1 MSALGRWLGFGP
13 KTVQS
18 PAPRPSSSS
27 SDAVIDQA
35 GQRRPDLDLS
45 RPTRPWLTSTA
56 TPAKSNQLV
65 PAGRPAQPRRAG
77 PGLGELTGGG
87 HLTEVRRA
95 GPGVLTMAAD
105 QGAKVTVRSTQDPAS
120 QVHPAFKQRRKA
132 ARRARLASLGRWALA
147 LGIPAGLAVLLFAS
161 PVAAVRQ
168 GDIKVEGLG
177 GAAKPAEVSEVLR
190 PFVGLPLI
198 RLNTGTVEAR
208 LEELPGVKLATV
220 TRSWPTG
227 LRVEVVP
234 RVAAAVVADGAEFVI
249 LDAEGV
255 QLERVAEAPP
265 GLPQVVVPL
274 NQKSRRALQ
283 SLLDVVASLPPEL
296 ASQVDQASA
305 SSQDGVTLQLASGVT
320 LMWGDASAP
329 ELKAAAVA
337 LLIEQGATWI
347 DVTAPEM
354 PVTK

>member
-1 MSALGRWLGFGP
+1 
-13 KTVQS
+13 
-18 PAPRPSSSS
+18 
-27 SDAVIDQA
+27 
-35 GQRRPDLDLS
+35 
-45 RPTRPWLTSTA
+45 
-56 TPAKSNQLV
+56 
-65 PAGRPAQPRRAG
+65 
-77 PGLGELTGGG
+77 
-87 HLTEVRRA
+87 
-95 GPGVLTMAAD
+95 
-105 QGAKVTVRSTQDPAS
+105 
-120 QVHPAFKQRRKA
+120 
-132 ARRARLASLGRWALA
+132 
-147 LGIPAGLAVLLFAS
+147 LLFAS